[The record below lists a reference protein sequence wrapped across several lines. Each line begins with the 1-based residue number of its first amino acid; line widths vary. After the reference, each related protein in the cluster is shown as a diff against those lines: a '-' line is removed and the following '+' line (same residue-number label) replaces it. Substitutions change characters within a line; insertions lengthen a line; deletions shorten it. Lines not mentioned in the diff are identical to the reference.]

1 MSSMLQSLR
10 TGSKSPIMKIFLLF
24 LAGGFAIWGI
34 GDVSTG
40 LFGPGD
46 KAIKAGSESVSAVQ
60 VAEEFDFVRRSQYS
74 GVSTGDAIEF
84 GLLSDVIS
92 RMARTT
98 LFEAEATEL
107 GIVST
112 RSMQKSALL
121 RQAAFQDETGAFS
134 QGRFISALAQ
144 AGLSEQD
151 YLTQLDKSMIS
162 QQISDTLT
170 LGVKFPESLSEEFA
184 KFELERRKV
193 QLISFDINP
202 DQQPIPENT
211 VLQSW
216 FEENS
221 ETYAAP
227 ALRDIKTLVI
237 SPETLLDD
245 VVITDAELQEA
256 FQQRG
261 EEFSTPERRIV
272 KQILFDTSE
281 QALAA
286 RNAIDSGTS
295 FVEIANT
302 LLGLSEEDISLGDVT
317 YTDVEAAMADP
328 IFNAEAGELIGP
340 IDSIFGFNLA
350 VVDLIIKGNS
360 NSFEDVKEDIREVL
374 QNEGAVA
381 LVYDK
386 LNAFEDALGTGATL
400 DEVAAQNNF
409 QTSIIY
415 GVDQQGN
422 TIDGVP
428 FDGTDA
434 ALVALTEFLEN
445 SWDAGL
451 DEISTVVDA
460 GNDVYYVVQPIAE
473 SPPRTRDFDEV
484 KSRVLADY
492 NLQNAIATSKAE
504 AEARLRLGPSIFDN
518 VTPTN
523 GFRRSGVGLDNENAR
538 LVAQTAFGQSLLA
551 ASIIETGSQIII
563 VRTAEIVPADT
574 TEVADT
580 TSFYST
586 QLNIATSRNISEALS
601 ANLSETHK
609 LELYPGMVQQILLG
623 QSSQ

>member
-256 FQQRG
+256 FLQRG

-386 LNAFEDALGTGATL
+386 LNAVEDALGTGATL

-538 LVAQTAFGQSLLA
+538 RVAQTAFGQSLLA

>member
-1 MSSMLQSLR
+1 MLQSLR

-386 LNAFEDALGTGATL
+386 LNAVEDALGTGAT
-400 DEVAAQNNF
+400 
-409 QTSIIY
+409 
-415 GVDQQGN
+415 
-422 TIDGVP
+422 
-428 FDGTDA
+428 
-434 ALVALTEFLEN
+434 
-445 SWDAGL
+445 
-451 DEISTVVDA
+451 
-460 GNDVYYVVQPIAE
+460 
-473 SPPRTRDFDEV
+473 
-484 KSRVLADY
+484 
-492 NLQNAIATSKAE
+492 
-504 AEARLRLGPSIFDN
+504 
-518 VTPTN
+518 
-523 GFRRSGVGLDNENAR
+523 
-538 LVAQTAFGQSLLA
+538 
-551 ASIIETGSQIII
+551 
-563 VRTAEIVPADT
+563 
-574 TEVADT
+574 
-580 TSFYST
+580 
-586 QLNIATSRNISEALS
+586 
-601 ANLSETHK
+601 
-609 LELYPGMVQQILLG
+609 
-623 QSSQ
+623 